1 VSAIRRSPTPDR
13 AWGRFD
19 DVAAGTALAFPASSD
34 VLVARRPSEVVPVL
48 TEVERATERG
58 CWAFGY
64 VAYEAAPGLDPRWRV
79 VEPPDAGSPLVVFAL
94 SDSPQHVPVI
104 VAPAGRS
111 RNYTVGPWRRGWTE
125 DGYRADVA
133 RVREHI
139 AAGDTYQLN
148 LTVRLHGQATGDLEQ
163 LYADLAWGQ
172 RGSFAAYLDLGT
184 QVIASASPELFFQ
197 WDGAARL
204 VTRPMKGTAPRGRTS
219 AEDAQQVDRL
229 LGSEKERAENVMI
242 VDLLRNDLGQ
252 IADVGSVRVPR
263 LLTPERFESVWQL
276 TSDVTADVRPGT
288 GLVEVFRALFPSGS
302 VTGAP
307 KQRTMELI
315 RDLEAESRGV
325 YCGAI
330 GVVAPPGHPYRA
342 RFNVAIRT
350 VTVDRT
356 TGSAVY
362 GTGGGITW
370 SSDPDAEHR
379 ELLTKTLILTEPYEE
394 FGLIETMAHLPGRGL
409 RNLDRHLARLAGSA
423 RYFGFRIDLPTAR
436 SRLGDAVREAGP
448 ARVRLT
454 LHRDGSLDVDVA
466 PLPPWSRRP
475 VRLALDREPV
485 DSRQRWL
492 HHKTTRRTVY
502 STRARRHPEAD
513 DVVLTNERNQVTET
527 TIANLAL
534 QLDGRWFTPPLTAG
548 CLPGVERGR
557 LLERGRL
564 AERDLTAADLAA
576 ADGLAVVSS
585 LRGWRTAVLVD
596 RAQVPSG
603 A

>member
-1 VSAIRRSPTPDR
+1 
-13 AWGRFD
+13 
-19 DVAAGTALAFPASSD
+19 VAAGTALAFPASSD

-79 VEPPDAGSPLVVFAL
+79 VEPPGAGFPLVVFAL
-94 SDSPQHVPVI
+94 SDSPRHVPVI

-111 RNYTVGPWRRGWTE
+111 RDYTVGPWRRGWTE
-125 DGYRADVA
+125 EGYRADVA

-163 LYADLAWGQ
+163 LYADLAWAQ
-172 RGSFAAYLDLGT
+172 RGSFASYLDLGT

-204 VTRPMKGTAPRGRTS
+204 LTRPMKGTAPRGRTS

-263 LLTPERFESVWQL
+263 LLTPERYESVWQL

-315 RDLEAESRGV
+315 SDLEAEPRGV

-356 TGSAVY
+356 TASAVY

-370 SSDPDAEHR
+370 GSEPDAEHR
-379 ELLTKTLILTEPYEE
+379 ELLTKTLVLTEPHEE
-394 FGLIETMAHLPGRGL
+394 FALIETMAHVPDRGL
-409 RNLDRHLARLAGSA
+409 RNLDRHLARLADSA
-423 RYFGFRIDLPTAR
+423 RYFGFRLDLPAAR
-436 SRLGDAVREAGP
+436 SRLGDAVRYAGP

-466 PLPPWSRRP
+466 PLPVPSRRP
-475 VRLALDREPV
+475 VRLTVDREPV

-492 HHKTTRRTVY
+492 HHKTTRRSEY
-502 STRARRHPEAD
+502 SARAARHPEAD
-513 DVVLTNERNQVTET
+513 DVVLVNERDEVTET
-527 TIANLAL
+527 TIANLAV

-557 LLERGRL
+557 LLDQGRL
-564 AERDLTAADLAA
+564 AERVLTTADLDA
-576 ADGLAVVSS
+576 ADGLAVLSS
-585 LRGWRTAVLVD
+585 LRGWRPAVLLGHTPEPD
-596 RAQVPSG
+596 AGQPSRG